1 MLLSARQNRCKMQIT
16 LAINPFSID
25 NLSMNILMVTSETV
39 PFSKSGGLADVVG
52 ALSSALAGEGHFVK
66 VFMPMYSFIEEKGFK
81 KSSSF
86 SVPMISSEEKVETVE
101 KKLGKVI
108 YVGLKHPYFTDRKGI
123 YGDTS
128 FTPYADNCPRFML
141 FAKAVGLYM
150 NATGFDADCVHCHDW
165 TAGLVPYYLKAQK
178 IKAKT
183 MFTIHNLAYQG
194 DFSVYDALL
203 SGDVLSDKLF
213 TGPVD
218 SKRLNMLKA
227 GLDTSDIITTV
238 SPTYAIEIQ
247 GEEFGCGLDWL
258 LRARK
263 DDLYGIINGIDYKE
277 WNPGSDVYFEEHF
290 NSRSLNGKAQLKAKV
305 QKDFGLE
312 VREDIPLFSMI
323 SRLAEQKGFGELL
336 LSGST
341 SALERILSE
350 NDVQFIVVGTG
361 DQRYV
366 DKLNELQA
374 KYPNLSVRIVFSN
387 KIAHMVEGASD
398 FFLMPSRYEPC
409 GLNQLYSEHYGTLPI
424 AHKTG
429 GLADTIQDINE
440 KELTGT
446 GFLFSAM
453 HPDDIVKACDRAIDF
468 YKNKEAL
475 KRARKLA
482 MTMDFTWN
490 KSASEYEKLYNKL
503 AQGKNGGNK

>member
-1 MLLSARQNRCKMQIT
+1 
-16 LAINPFSID
+16 
-25 NLSMNILMVTSETV
+25 MNILMVTSETV

-52 ALSSALAGEGHFVK
+52 ALSSALAHEGHYVK
-66 VFMPMYSFIEEKGFK
+66 VFMPMYSFIDEKGFK

-86 SVPMISSEEKVETVE
+86 SVPMLSRNEVVETVE
-101 KKLGKVI
+101 KKLGKVV
-108 YVGLKHPYFTDRKGI
+108 YVGLKHPFFTDRKGI

-150 NATGFDADCVHCHDW
+150 KETGFEADCVHCHDW
-165 TAGLVPYYLKAQK
+165 TAGLVPFFLKKQR
-178 IKAKT
+178 IKTKT

-203 SGDVLSDKLF
+203 SGDTLSEKLF
-213 TGPVD
+213 TGPIAAR
-218 SKRLNMLKA
+218 RLNMLKA
-227 GLDTSDIITTV
+227 GLDTADLITTV
-238 SPTYAIEIQ
+238 SPTYAKEIQ
-247 GEEFGCGLDWL
+247 SEEFGCGLDWL

-263 DDLYGIINGIDYKE
+263 DDLFGIINGIDYKE
-277 WNPGSDVYFEEHF
+277 WNPGRDVFFEEHF
-290 NSRSLNGKAQLKAKV
+290 NSRSMKGKAELKAKV
-305 QKDFGLE
+305 QKEFGLE
-312 VREDIPLFSMI
+312 VRDDVPLFSMI

-336 LSGST
+336 LSGSV
-341 SALERILSE
+341 SALERVLSE

-374 KYPNLSVRIVFSN
+374 KYPNLAVRIVFSN

-398 FFLMPSRYEPC
+398 FFLMPSKYEPC
-409 GLNQLYSEHYGTLPI
+409 GLNQLYSEHYGTLPV

-429 GLADTIQDINE
+429 GLADTIQDIDE
-440 KELTGT
+440 PSLTGT
-446 GFLFSAM
+446 GFLFSIM
-453 HPDDIVKACDRAIDF
+453 HPDEIVKACSRAISF

-475 KRARKLA
+475 NKARKLA
-482 MTMDFTWN
+482 MRADFTWTG
-490 KSASEYEKLYNKL
+490 SALEYEKLYIKL

>member
-1 MLLSARQNRCKMQIT
+1 MCRKIK
-16 LAINPFSID
+16 LAIKFNSFD
-25 NLSMNILMVTSETV
+25 NLGMNILMVTSETV

-52 ALSSALAGEGHFVK
+52 ALSSALASEGHNVK
-66 VFMPMYSFIEEKGFK
+66 VFMPMYSFIDTKGFK
-81 KSSSF
+81 KSASF
-86 SVPMISSEEKVETVE
+86 SVPMLGGEEVVETVE

-108 YVGLKHPYFTDRKGI
+108 YVGLKHPYFVDRKGI

-141 FAKAVGLYM
+141 FSKAAGLYIK
-150 NATGFDADCVHCHDW
+150 ATGEEFDCVHCHDW
-165 TAGLVPYYLKAQK
+165 TAGLVPYYLKEQK
-178 IKAKT
+178 IRTKT
-183 MFTIHNLAYQG
+183 IFTIHNLAYQG

-203 SGDVLSDKLF
+203 AGDVLSDKLF
-213 TGPVD
+213 TGTP
-218 SKRLNMLKA
+218 SAKRLNMLKA
-227 GLDTSDIITTV
+227 GLDTADIITTV
-238 SPTYAIEIQ
+238 SPTYAEEIQ

-258 LRARK
+258 LKARK

-277 WNPGSDVYFEEHF
+277 WNPGSDIYFEEHF
-290 NSRSLNGKAQLKAKV
+290 SVRSMKGKDALKAKV
-305 QKDFGLE
+305 QKEFDLE
-312 VREDIPLFSMI
+312 VREDVPLFSMI

-366 DKLNELQA
+366 DKLNELQV

-409 GLNQLYSEHYGTLPI
+409 GLNQLYSEHYGTLPV

-429 GLADTIQDINE
+429 GLADTIQDISE
-440 KELTGT
+440 EGLVGT

-453 HPDDIVKACDRAIDF
+453 HPDDIVKASERAIEF

-482 MTMDFTWN
+482 MSMDFTWN
-490 KSASEYEKLYNKL
+490 KSAKEYEKLYIKL
-503 AQGKNGGNK
+503 AQGKNGGNI